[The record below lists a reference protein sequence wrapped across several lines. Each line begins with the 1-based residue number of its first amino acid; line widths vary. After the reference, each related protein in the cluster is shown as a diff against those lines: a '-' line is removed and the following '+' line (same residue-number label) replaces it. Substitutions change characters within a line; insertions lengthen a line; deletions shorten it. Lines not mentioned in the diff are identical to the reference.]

1 MKKPSVD
8 DIIEDLQQDLKPCER
23 FAHPLVSVLPALIL
37 IPTLIFGV
45 AYFLIGL
52 RADISEL
59 FTAGNAFYLEAFVG
73 IGLSV
78 SALLALAWMRFPDMR
93 QQRWILYPVIPFFC
107 AFLWIVFM
115 TPGDGGFGLPQWMWH
130 NIFNGFL
137 MITLPI
143 IGLVYWTRKGW
154 TTNSVLCGIMM
165 VLAITGFGWIGIRFT
180 CPMDNYLHTFLYN
193 LVPFSAAGI
202 FAGLLARRLFHW

>member
-78 SALLALAWMRFPDMR
+78 SALLALAWMRF
-93 QQRWILYPVIPFFC
+93 
-107 AFLWIVFM
+107 
-115 TPGDGGFGLPQWMWH
+115 
-130 NIFNGFL
+130 
-137 MITLPI
+137 
-143 IGLVYWTRKGW
+143 
-154 TTNSVLCGIMM
+154 SV
-165 VLAITGFGWIGIRFT
+165 RFYGS
-180 CPMDNYLHTFLYN
+180 YL
-193 LVPFSAAGI
+193 
-202 FAGLLARRLFHW
+202 